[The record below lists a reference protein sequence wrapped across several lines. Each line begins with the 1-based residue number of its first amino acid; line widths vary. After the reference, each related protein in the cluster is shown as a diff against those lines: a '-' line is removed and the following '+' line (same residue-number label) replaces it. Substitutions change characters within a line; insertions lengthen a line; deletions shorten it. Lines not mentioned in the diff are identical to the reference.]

1 MLEADASGN
10 DIGAVL
16 MQNGKPISFMSRT
29 LGIKASAMSTYEK
42 EALAILEALKKWK
55 HYVSSSSLI
64 IRTDQQSLK
73 YIQEQRLVEG
83 IQHKLLVKLLGY
95 NYKVEYKK
103 GIDNTAADAL
113 SCRPQ
118 EPAILALT
126 TVVPQWIQQVTDSY
140 ASDPHCMHLM
150 EKLAVDPTAVQYT
163 TFKNGLLRVKGKLL
177 VGPNGPLRQQLLEA
191 FHQSALGGHS
201 GERATYHRLKLVFYW
216 PQMKHHV
223 KQHVQECLVCQKNKS
238 ENVPYPSLLQ
248 PLPIPDMAW
257 THISMDFIEGLPKSN
272 GKDVI
277 LAVVDKLTK
286 YAHFLTLT
294 HSQCK
299 MSFNNLWTISSN
311 FTVHLLSL
319 SPTEIGY
326 SPAAYGNLCSKL

>member
-10 DIGAVL
+10 AIGAVL
-16 MQNGKPISFMSRT
+16 MQNGKPISFMSRI

-177 VGPNGPLRQQLLEA
+177 VGTNGPLRQQLLEA
-191 FHQSALGGHS
+191 FRQSALGDILGR
-201 GERATYHRLKLVFYW
+201 ERLT
-216 PQMKHHV
+216 
-223 KQHVQECLVCQKNKS
+223 
-238 ENVPYPSLLQ
+238 
-248 PLPIPDMAW
+248 ID
-257 THISMDFIEGLPKSN
+257 SN
-272 GKDVI
+272 
-277 LAVVDKLTK
+277 
-286 YAHFLTLT
+286 
-294 HSQCK
+294 
-299 MSFNNLWTISSN
+299 
-311 FTVHLLSL
+311 
-319 SPTEIGY
+319 
-326 SPAAYGNLCSKL
+326 